1 MTTERVILQGGSG
14 SPLRISVAG
23 VDASGA
29 QFNNLLFDGN
39 QPPLRLWS
47 TGSVLVPPIDQLNI
61 ATAFFTDGPTVPVSP
76 SGTVPIFFVCVRQP
90 VTGAPN
96 PGAVGNSNTPPF
108 RTYNAYGMGGG
119 IFNVGGS
126 NVFSGLNFNRDNG
139 VNGLFAGSPCIVNY
153 AIMKNYQ

>member
-1 MTTERVILQGGSG
+1 MTTKRVILQGGGG

-47 TGSVLVPPIDQLNI
+47 TGYVTIPVIDQLNV
-61 ATAFFTDGPTVPVSP
+61 ATAFFTDGPVVPVSP
-76 SGTVPIFFVCVRQP
+76 SGTTPIFFLSVRQP
-90 VTGAPN
+90 NTGAIN
-96 PGAVGNSNTPPF
+96 PGGVGNSNSPAF
-108 RTYNAYGMGGG
+108 RTYNAYGLGGG
-119 IFNVGGS
+119 IFNVSGS

-139 VNGLFAGSPCIVNY
+139 SSGLFGANQGVVNF